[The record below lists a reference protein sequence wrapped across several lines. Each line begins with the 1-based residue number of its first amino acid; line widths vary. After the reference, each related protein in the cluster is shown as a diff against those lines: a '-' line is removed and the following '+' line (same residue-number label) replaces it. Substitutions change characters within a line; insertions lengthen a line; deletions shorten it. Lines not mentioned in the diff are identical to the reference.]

1 MITAAYKALAQ
12 ILSPPFRRMLWK
24 AAGLA
29 LLLVVIAGVALH
41 RLLVWLAGLGE
52 GWADAALGPA
62 FDTPLMLLVWG
73 ISIAA
78 GLGILLGSI
87 FLMPAVTSFVASF
100 FVDEIA
106 EQVERAHYPADPPG
120 RPVPMGRS
128 LLEGLKTAAL
138 AVGVYLVAVPF
149 LLFGGLG
156 AVLFFVAAAYLLSRE
171 YFELAAMRF
180 RSPAEAKALRKQHA
194 GAVFAAG
201 FFIAALVSI
210 PIVNL
215 ITPLFGMAMMV
226 HLHKQLAGPRVELIE
241 PERRAALR

>member
-1 MITAAYKALAQ
+1 MIAAAYKALAQ
-12 ILSPPFRRMLWK
+12 ILSPPFRRVLWK
-24 AAGLA
+24 AVGLA

-106 EQVERAHYPADPPG
+106 ELVERAHYPADAPG

-156 AVLFFVAAAYLLSRE
+156 AILFFVAAAYLLSRE

-180 RSPAEAKALRKQHA
+180 RSPAEAKTLRKQHA